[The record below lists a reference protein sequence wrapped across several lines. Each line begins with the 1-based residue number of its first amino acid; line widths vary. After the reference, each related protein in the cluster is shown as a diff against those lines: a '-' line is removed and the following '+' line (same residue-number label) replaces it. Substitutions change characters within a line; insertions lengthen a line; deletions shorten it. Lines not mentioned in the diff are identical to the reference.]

1 MLLKQENID
10 ELVVDITSV
19 NSINWS
25 FLDNS
30 IRVIGGKSKIQDK
43 KKEIRGLFQKHL

>member
-30 IRVIGGKSKIQDK
+30 IRVIGGNQKYNIK
-43 KKEIRGLFQKHL
+43 KGN